1 MKYFTIALLTLF
13 TTLTLKGQANIF
25 NDQYR
30 FNKFLDEVKNGKG
43 QQLTY
48 ADIEGNAY
56 FAKGFV
62 TAKIENATSLL
73 KARYNTYTDT
83 VELLNEED
91 IFELPKTAKYSRIVF
106 QNPSAVLVLMNV
118 ENLPQGYYF
127 ELVPGK
133 YTLLGKRQVEFREG
147 AKAVNS
153 FTPAIS
159 PKFEQ
164 TNPIYYIKNG
174 SEIIKVGK
182 KENDLLNAI
191 PTQKTE
197 AADFIKKNKI
207 KLNKEE
213 DLIKLVKFLNTSAF

>member
-13 TTLTLKGQANIF
+13 TTIIVKGQANIF
-25 NDQYR
+25 NEQYR
-30 FNKFLDEVKNGKG
+30 FNKFINEVNNGKG
-43 QQLTY
+43 QPLTY

-62 TAKIENATSLL
+62 TANIENATSLI

-83 VELLNEED
+83 VELLNEQD
-91 IFELPKTAKYSRIVF
+91 IFELPKTAKYSRIAF
-106 QNPSAVLVLMNV
+106 QNPVATLVLMNV

-133 YTLLGKRQVEFREG
+133 YTLLGKRQTEFREG
-147 AKAVNS
+147 AKAINS

-159 PKFEQ
+159 PKFEPM
-164 TNPIYYIKNG
+164 NPVYYIKNG
-174 SEIIKVGK
+174 AQIIKLGK
-182 KENDLLNAI
+182 KENELLNAL
-191 PTQKTE
+191 PDHKTE

-213 DLIKLVKFLNTSAF
+213 DLVKLVKFLNTLS